1 MRAIDFAHA
10 RIAWTTHDGS
20 HGLWR
25 VVAAARREDGEEWY
39 LAAGVMAGD
48 VYGQGRLPL
57 QPPYSFQLI
66 ASRER
71 HVMLRETL
79 DGASLRDTD
88 AAHSD
93 TFGALA
99 VDVPEIE
106 ADAVPPAGAGDR
118 WPLTARLEAVGA
130 SGARWLLEFPVNHI
144 NLRDQAFQVE
154 TGPVVIPRDLID
166 VAGAAKP
173 AGLQLAFIFFNRL
186 DRIDLL
192 AFGPLS
198 NAAGR
203 RGFGHFARLDQVGI
217 ELLAP

>member
-1 MRAIDFAHA
+1 MKVIDFARA
-10 RIAWTTHDGS
+10 WITWTTHDGS
-20 HGLWR
+20 EGRWR
-25 VVAAARREDGEEWY
+25 IAAAARSERGEAWF
-39 LAAGVMAGD
+39 LAPSVMAGD
-48 VYGQGRLPL
+48 VYGQGHLPL
-57 QPPYSFQLI
+57 QPPYSFQFV

-71 HVMLRETL
+71 HVMLREAL

-93 TFGALA
+93 TFSALA
-99 VDVPEIE
+99 IDMAEIE

-130 SGARWLLEFPVNHI
+130 SGARWVLEFPVNHI
-144 NLRDQAFQVE
+144 NVRDQAFQVE